1 MKTILYLFVILLLVS
16 CAAPRMM
23 ETNLYFGLSKP
34 AGGMVSDTEWKDFKV
49 NHITKIFKEGYTV
62 INVTGGWFDPDKKK
76 LIEEPAYKVIY
87 LYKKSSSLSNQID
100 SLREQ
105 YKIFF
110 QQQAVLRID
119 KKVRASF

>member
-1 MKTILYLFVILLLVS
+1 
-16 CAAPRMM
+16 
-23 ETNLYFGLSKP
+23 
-34 AGGMVSDTEWKDFKV
+34 MVSDAEWKDFKV
-49 NHITKIFKEGYTV
+49 NHIAKIFKEGYTI

-87 LYKKSSSLSNQID
+87 LYKKSSALSNQIN

-105 YKIFF
+105 YKILF